1 MYFCIMARN
10 IWEAN
15 KQEAFV
21 HEQGQNK
28 AKFLHLQG
36 TLCTNMLCGAL
47 LAQSFE

>member
-1 MYFCIMARN
+1 MARN

-15 KQEAFV
+15 KKGAFV

-36 TLCTNMLCGAL
+36 ALHTSMLYGVVSSAI
-47 LAQSFE
+47 

>member
-1 MYFCIMARN
+1 MARN

-15 KQEAFV
+15 KKGAFV

-36 TLCTNMLCGAL
+36 TLHTNMLCGVVSSAI
-47 LAQSFE
+47 